1 MGKSV
6 VTPTKQFSISTMMST
21 MIKMLCLVCVLYVV
35 LCGGAS
41 GQMLTGSSNPL
52 RDIAEKGTSLR
63 KLDDCFCEVGDVA
76 VLMNINKVVCFCI
89 LLKLSGPVD
98 VCCCDVETVDT
109 LNKDEVFPLIS
120 SLVTRNYFRFFQVCV
135 VLSII
140 LYTG

>member
-1 MGKSV
+1 
-6 VTPTKQFSISTMMST
+6 

-76 VLMNINKVVCFCI
+76 VLMNINRVVCSAHC
-89 LLKLSGPVD
+89 KS
-98 VCCCDVETVDT
+98 C
-109 LNKDEVFPLIS
+109 
-120 SLVTRNYFRFFQVCV
+120 LVQWMCV
-135 VLSII
+135 AVTWRL
-140 LYTG
+140 